1 VVEQQR
7 LQKSSEGTVGMLGE
21 ELSDTHPHAQSSHDL
36 ETVWRGPWKQRVSA
50 CNIHYQKKNDK
61 D

>member
-1 VVEQQR
+1 
-7 LQKSSEGTVGMLGE
+7 VGMLGE
-21 ELSDTHPHAQSSHDL
+21 ELSDTHPHAQYSYDL

-50 CNIHYQKKNDK
+50 CDILYQKKNDK